1 MKKAALCI
9 VLVAMMVLGMSTM
22 SMAQEEA
29 LKAAAK
35 DVVNAAQDTLN
46 SKIAELDTGWQN
58 LDTALLEKTLNGLEE
73 KAKKNPKDHLA
84 SYNAAKVHYAIADCL
99 DIKSDKVF
107 DETGEGEKHIDAALE
122 LIKTSL
128 AAKEDSA
135 DTHVLKFTILRRKMY
150 HVSFPKLMMYIGDRK
165 AAFDR
170 ATALAPDSLDVQ
182 ILAAYEASD
191 GWPVPTPEKV
201 VAEFEKLLKKDP
213 KWAEVYYEIGA
224 TWEKAKKNDDAKK
237 NYEKAIQLDPN
248 HHWAKKKLKGI
259 ASPPAA

>member
-1 MKKAALCI
+1 MKKVAI
-9 VLVAMMVLGMSTM
+9 HIILVVMLVLGMSTM
-22 SMAQEEA
+22 TLAKEEA
-29 LKAAAK
+29 LNAVAK
-35 DVVNAAQDTLN
+35 DVVNAVQDTLN
-46 SKIAELDTGWQN
+46 SKIADLDKGWQN
-58 LDTALLEKTLNGLEE
+58 LDTALLDKKAKALEE
-73 KAKKNPKDHLA
+73 TAKKNPKDHLA

-99 DIKSDKVF
+99 DIKSDQQF
-107 DETGEGEKHIDAALE
+107 DQTGDGEKHIDAALE

-170 ATALAPDSLDVQ
+170 AKALAPDSLDVQ
-182 ILAAYEASD
+182 LLSAFEVAD

-213 KWAEVYYEIGA
+213 KWAEVYFEIGA
-224 TWEKAKKNDDAKK
+224 AWEKAKKNDDAKK
-237 NYEKAIQLDPN
+237 NYEKAIKLDPN
-248 HHWAKKKLKGI
+248 YHWAKKKLKGLT
-259 ASPPAA
+259 SPPAA